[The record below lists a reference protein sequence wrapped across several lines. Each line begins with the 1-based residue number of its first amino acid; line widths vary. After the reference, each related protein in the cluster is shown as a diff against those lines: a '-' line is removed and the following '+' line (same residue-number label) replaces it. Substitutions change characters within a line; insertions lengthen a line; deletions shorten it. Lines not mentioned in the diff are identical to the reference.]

1 MRPVVKLFKYADYL
15 ETEDGYGKFLQDSYL
30 ELSKELGKVIALEYV
45 DKELK
50 KIDNSYEI
58 ISCLENLLMNGKM
71 KFKIELLM
79 MPTWATQ
86 NKVYKINGDY
96 YTHIRIKANLV

>member
-1 MRPVVKLFKYADYL
+1 
-15 ETEDGYGKFLQDSYL
+15 
-30 ELSKELGKVIALEYV
+30 
-45 DKELK
+45 
-50 KIDNSYEI
+50 
-58 ISCLENLLMNGKM
+58 MNGKM